1 VNLSGRQFRQP
12 DLVDTV
18 SSAMREAGLAP
29 GSLCVEI
36 TENVL
41 IDNAEAA
48 GQMLRE
54 LRRRGVQ
61 IYLDDFG
68 TGYSSLSYLHR
79 FPIDALKIDRSFV
92 SRMGPKREGH
102 EIVRA
107 IVTLTH
113 NLGMRVIAEGVETTD
128 QLGELRILKCGYGQ
142 GYLFSKP
149 ASAAEIAELIA
160 ADPRW

>member
-1 VNLSGRQFRQP
+1 
-12 DLVDTV
+12 
-18 SSAMREAGLAP
+18 
-29 GSLCVEI
+29 
-36 TENVL
+36 
-41 IDNAEAA
+41 
-48 GQMLRE
+48 
-54 LRRRGVQ
+54 
-61 IYLDDFG
+61 
-68 TGYSSLSYLHR
+68 
-79 FPIDALKIDRSFV
+79 
-92 SRMGPKREGH
+92 MGPKREGH